1 MKKGVLAIVATVF
14 VALAALGILAA
25 VLGRDRGGAPRDVA
39 LRAETEGPR
48 LILHGV
54 DFVEIRPGG
63 MAIRLQSDRA
73 FYAILGHDLT
83 AEQVSVAV
91 PAHSGEVVVKAPL
104 AVWNMDAG
112 VVRLPDGGRAADA
125 AGWSALVPEARLDL
139 PAREMTASGAS
150 ISGPGVALEGRD
162 FVWRWRDGTMTMD
175 APRGRVLPGKAPR
188 HG

>member
-1 MKKGVLAIVATVF
+1 MKKTVPVVLATVV

-25 VLGRDRGGAPRDVA
+25 LRGRDRTGAPRDVA
-39 LRAETEGPR
+39 LQAESEGIR
-48 LILHGV
+48 LVLHGV

-63 MAIRLQSDRA
+63 TAIRLQSERA
-73 FYAILGHDLT
+73 SYAILGHDLT
-83 AEQVSVAV
+83 AEDVAVAV
-91 PAHSGEVVVKAPL
+91 PALSGEIVVKAPL

-125 AGWSALVPEARLDL
+125 GGWSALVPDARLDL

-162 FVWRWRDGTMTMD
+162 FVWRWREGTMTMD
-175 APRGRVLPGKAPR
+175 APRGRVLPAKAPR